1 MYDRHLYE
9 QEMMLR
15 MHVVD
20 RQQELLESLLLG
32 RWTARFGG
40 GTPATGMPMLTT
52 PRLLYPLPFVAYI
65 TPSPAPQV
73 PVAGTHGYCL
83 PLQPCTP
90 PPPRAP
96 AFAGAAALS
105 RPPASPVSPLFFT
118 P

>member
-1 MYDRHLYE
+1 
-9 QEMMLR
+9 MLR